1 MAGDAST
8 GEDRYSYEFAPRF
21 NTAEIGAD
29 FYWLYS
35 ATFDGNVQNGGTAL
49 HLAYYDLVAQA
60 AGDKNVSFARLKTI
74 QAWYEKVKAAGGT
87 GWDFYHKYYDNYTDI
102 GIQGGPSGG
111 TIGVDYEFLEAALLF
126 AAVPDAYFGMDT
138 SYDDTLVFQPSLP
151 DAMDFWKMENLTFSG
166 YYYDVSVGQ
175 FFVQISGV
183 NEYREGQGSRN
194 AKLEIRMPKPAFQF
208 KVYLNNAETAN
219 YRLEDDQIVIET
231 KFGNVKAEIKKI

>member
-1 MAGDAST
+1 MYK
-8 GEDRYSYEFAPRF
+8 R
-21 NTAEIGAD
+21 
-29 FYWLYS
+29 
-35 ATFDGNVQNGGTAL
+35 Q
-49 HLAYYDLVAQA
+49 
-60 AGDKNVSFARLKTI
+60 
-74 QAWYEKVKAAGGT
+74 
-87 GWDFYHKYYDNYTDI
+87 NYTDI

-183 NEYREGQGSRN
+183 NEYREGQGD
-194 AKLEIRMPKPAFQF
+194 
-208 KVYLNNAETAN
+208 VYKRQAVLPPT
-219 YRLEDDQIVIET
+219 VT
-231 KFGNVKAEIKKI
+231 FC

>member
-1 MAGDAST
+1 M
-8 GEDRYSYEFAPRF
+8 
-21 NTAEIGAD
+21 
-29 FYWLYS
+29 
-35 ATFDGNVQNGGTAL
+35 
-49 HLAYYDLVAQA
+49 
-60 AGDKNVSFARLKTI
+60 
-74 QAWYEKVKAAGGT
+74 KAAGGT